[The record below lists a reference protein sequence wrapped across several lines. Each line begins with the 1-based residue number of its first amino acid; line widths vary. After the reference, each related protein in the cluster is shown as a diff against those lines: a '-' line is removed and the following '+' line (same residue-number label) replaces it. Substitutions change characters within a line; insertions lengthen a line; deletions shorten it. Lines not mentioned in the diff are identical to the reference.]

1 MIVTSTSGG
10 SIKNMFPR
18 SLIIAIILLAA
29 IAVSAQNATEINKN
43 AEAKAAEEKA
53 AEEFRAER
61 SIFLRDTLANI
72 QNLRTRENRI
82 SFSAEV
88 AALMWDEDEKQARSL
103 FANAAGE
110 MIEIIRQ
117 IDQQMMV
124 IGAGEEQT
132 SYGLFAEPTSK
143 SRLTRKF
150 STAMGVR
157 QQIAQS
163 IVALDP
169 DLAFSFFYDSRNVIA
184 DPALRKVAEQQ
195 DTYFEGQ
202 LLASLAAAD
211 IKKAAAIGARSV
223 KDGLNYSHLDILR
236 KIYEKDADK
245 GAEFG
250 AAILSSIKDKK
261 PEIYLLTQLL
271 SYGGENADQ
280 AKKSNKRPIYSD
292 SDLRDIAEVVAKS
305 VLDGREIDEMTAD
318 NVAESIE
325 KYLPSRAVQIRAK
338 FGLKD
343 DTTDQI
349 FTGNTA
355 PPAPR
360 TIATAGQ
367 GTGTGSG
374 SGSGSRL
381 GISRD
386 VPGEESEEEKAMKD
400 MMKLQN
406 KELPVEERN
415 KIVANARRIIA
426 ETKGSDKKIIALS
439 MLAAQ
444 VAKLGDQQL
453 ADQIMRDAEG
463 FVNPQPKNAK
473 DFLYSWMLVSGYAH
487 SNPAKAFDILDNL
500 VYRANDLL
508 GAAVK
513 IGEFVDVNEDIFNDG
528 EVQIGSF
535 GGSMIRGMTSGLGA
549 ASGLGMDPLRSL
561 AKADMKRLAGIT
573 NRFER
578 PEARVLAKMLVL
590 RAIYNEK
597 KKNVEIEDADMK

>member
-10 SIKNMFPR
+10 SNINMSTR

-29 IAVSAQNATEINKN
+29 MTVSAQNATEINKN
-43 AEAKAAEEKA
+43 SEIKAAEEKA
-53 AEEFRAER
+53 AEEFRIER
-61 SIFLRDTLANI
+61 SVFLRDTLANI

-88 AALMWDEDEKQARSL
+88 AALMWDEDEKQARSI

-110 MIEIIRQ
+110 IIDIIRQ
-117 IDQQMMV
+117 IDQQMLIM
-124 IGAGEEQT
+124 GAGEAQN
-132 SYGLFAEPTSK
+132 SYSMFSEPTDR

-150 STAMGVR
+150 MTAVGVR
-157 QQIAQS
+157 QQIAAS
-163 IVALDP
+163 IVELDP
-169 DLAFSFFYDSRNVIA
+169 ELAFSFFYDSRNVIT
-184 DPALRKVAEQQ
+184 DPTLRTLAEQQ
-195 DTYFEGQ
+195 DKYFEGQ
-202 LLASLAAAD
+202 LLASLASAD

-223 KDGLNYSHLDILR
+223 KDGLTYSHLDILK
-236 KIYEKDADK
+236 KIYAKDADK

-250 AAILSSIKDKK
+250 AAILSSIKDKR
-261 PEIYLLTQLL
+261 PEIYISTQLL
-271 SYGGENADQ
+271 ELGGENADK

-292 SDLRDIAEVVAKS
+292 GDLREIAEVVAKS
-305 VLDGREIDEMTAD
+305 VLDDEDMNESTA
-318 NVAESIE
+318 NSAAEDIE

-338 FGLKD
+338 YPSGNGGGMTGV
-343 DTTDQI
+343 TTYR
-349 FTGNTA
+349 GPVNTSA
-355 PPAPR
+355 PSPR
-360 TIATAGQ
+360 VISTSGQ
-367 GTGTGSG
+367 GTGTGSAANTA
-374 SGSGSRL
+374 
-381 GISRD
+381 D
-386 VPGEESEEEKAMKD
+386 ESEEIKAMKD
-400 MMKLQN
+400 MMKLQD
-406 KELPVEERN
+406 KELPVDERN
-415 KIVANARRIIA
+415 KIIANSRRIIA
-426 ETKGSDKKIIALS
+426 ETKGRDKKIIGLS

-473 DFLYSWMLVSGYAH
+473 DFLYSWMLVTGYAQ

-513 IGEFVDVNEDIFNDG
+513 IGEFVDVNEDIFTDG

-535 GGSMIRGMTSGLGA
+535 GGSMIRGMTGGLGA
-549 ASGLGMDPLRSL
+549 ASGMGMDPLRSL
-561 AKADMKRLAGIT
+561 AKADLKRLAGIT

-590 RAIYNEK
+590 RAIYDEK
-597 KKNVEIEDADMK
+597 KRSAEVEADMK

>member
-338 FGLKD
+338 YPS
-343 DTTDQI
+343 
-349 FTGNTA
+349 GNGGGRKEVYTVRGSA
-355 PPAPR
+355 PPPR
-360 TIATAGQ
+360 AISTSGQ
-367 GTGTGSG
+367 GTGTGSAINVG
-374 SGSGSRL
+374 
-381 GISRD
+381 D
-386 VPGEESEEEKAMKD
+386 DESEETKAMKD
-400 MMKLQN
+400 MMKLQD